1 MAASGAGACA
11 PDFRAVRSPGRISCH
26 GFPRNT
32 NAMKPVLRFA
42 LTFVVFFAIYMPG
55 WVASLF
61 LPLGD
66 LD

>member
-1 MAASGAGACA
+1 
-11 PDFRAVRSPGRISCH
+11 
-26 GFPRNT
+26 
-32 NAMKPVLRFA
+32 MKPVLRFA
-42 LTFVVFFAIYMPG
+42 LTFVVFFAMYMPG